1 MLRLL
6 QPKMFQDLEQ
16 LDFWQPLLQPVLQQ
30 VGAATG
36 AQVTGAAQAAGA
48 QPQLLLVLWQK
59 SLGILRQLGL
69 LQPLLQLQLA
79 GAGAQQVGAAT
90 GAQAAG
96 AAQPQLL
103 LLWWNRPALALF
115 MPAIHA
121 SAAVIHT
128 NFISSLLNPIGR
140 GVSNVRDR

>member
-1 MLRLL
+1 MGTECQPPGRLRKA
-6 QPKMFQDLEQ
+6 PETVIAPGDVKAIFREG
-16 LDFWQPLLQPVLQQ
+16 Q
-30 VGAATG
+30 VGRRDTLRAALAAALAATAAPAVR
-36 AQVTGAAQAAGA
+36 AQ
-48 QPQLLLVLWQK
+48 
-59 SLGILRQLGL
+59 
-69 LQPLLQLQLA
+69 
-79 GAGAQQVGAAT
+79 AAT

-140 GVSNVRDR
+140 AYRT